1 MNYVNLLRKLNVI
14 DINKWLEVDY
24 MISVKFFS
32 NIDSNVV
39 MFFGHSKAHNMHSSQ
54 ILLCG
59 SGTKWEIMTT
69 VPLYHK
75 YTVAVHMLM
84 HSL

>member
-1 MNYVNLLRKLNVI
+1 MTYVNLFENQ
-14 DINKWLEVDY
+14 KWIIWYLLSFHL
-24 MISVKFFS
+24 IW
-32 NIDSNVV
+32 IATWLC
-39 MFFGHSKAHNMHSSQ
+39 FFGHSKAHNMHSSQ

>member
-1 MNYVNLLRKLNVI
+1 MIENGLYVICYVFIL
-14 DINKWLEVDY
+14 
-24 MISVKFFS
+24 
-32 NIDSNVV
+32 DSNMV

>member
-1 MNYVNLLRKLNVI
+1 MN
-14 DINKWLEVDY
+14 
-24 MISVKFFS
+24 
-32 NIDSNVV
+32 SNVV